1 MNKLAN
7 QIEKLYDKYSEQ
19 EVLDAINYLSDKS
32 IWTNM
37 DSKQREEFF
46 IDECK
51 NLGLSIRNETNAIYV
66 EEFRAQV
73 TGNKNPYFMY
83 WKARNSDNSKGG
95 IEFGHWHMN
104 RKWDKEFPVT
114 EYCFGGPREQRAMM
128 KKYVEE
134 RKGETNV

>member
-1 MNKLAN
+1 MEYLAN
-7 QIEKLYDKYSEQ
+7 QIQKLYDKYSEQ

-37 DSKQREEFF
+37 DSNQREQFF

-51 NLGLSIRNETNAIYV
+51 KLGLTIRNEINVIYI
-66 EEFRAQV
+66 EEFRPQI

-104 RKWDKEFPVT
+104 RKWDKEFPRT
-114 EYCFGGPREQRAMM
+114 EYCFGGPKAQRAMM

-134 RKGETNV
+134 RNAE